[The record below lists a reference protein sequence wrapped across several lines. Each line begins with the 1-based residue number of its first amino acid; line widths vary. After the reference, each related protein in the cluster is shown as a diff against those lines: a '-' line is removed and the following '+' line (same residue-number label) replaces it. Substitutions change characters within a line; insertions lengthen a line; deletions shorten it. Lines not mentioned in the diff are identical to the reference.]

1 MQKRKFSKQLEKASK
16 CANYAVIL
24 GEDEIEKGFY
34 SVKDLNS
41 GEQKKIENF
50 NDLL

>member
-1 MQKRKFSKQLEKASK
+1 MEKKVMPPYIGAAYYPEMWS
-16 CANYAVIL
+16 
-24 GEDEIEKGFY
+24 EDEIEKGFY